1 MKLKLSY
8 AVKLCECFW
17 KIDIYM
23 LMLNLSEEF
32 DWFHLNIVQCS
43 LFLLLENLSKLVIY
57 FYDLFNSIIN
67 HDIHKYIVIYNKQK
81 KWDGYIDI
89 LWIMTP
95 PFTSYSK
102 NKFKIVTLQ
111 ITGVILM
118 VNKYACANKFESQ
131 ETIVHQK

>member
-43 LFLLLENLSKLVIY
+43 LFLLLGNLSKLVIY
-57 FYDLFNSIIN
+57 FYDLFTSIIN